1 MTHQPPPPQIRGV
14 RGAGDSNKW
23 CTRRRRL
30 KYAMYE
36 SRRLKYAVY
45 EAPATE
51 LHVARA
57 AGDSNTQ
64 CTRRRRLKYAVYEG
78 EAKHQCRPAFRTVN

>member
-1 MTHQPPPPQIRGV
+1 
-14 RGAGDSNKW
+14 
-23 CTRRRRL
+23 
-30 KYAMYE
+30 MYE

-57 AGDSNTQ
+57 AGDANTQ